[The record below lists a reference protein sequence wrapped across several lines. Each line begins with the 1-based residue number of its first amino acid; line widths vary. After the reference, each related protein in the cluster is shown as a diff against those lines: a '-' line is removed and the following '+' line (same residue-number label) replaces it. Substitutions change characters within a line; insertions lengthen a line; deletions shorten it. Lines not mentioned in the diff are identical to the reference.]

1 MVKADLQLRT
11 PLPPEVR
18 VKPASHR
25 LLHSALAFSLLAAL
39 AGLMGLMGLI
49 DLMLAA
55 EPLALAQQVQ
65 QVQPAPAAPPQPA
78 VAQQVQQVQPAQQAE
93 QAEQAGHPEQA
104 KPAEPGKQGTELPA
118 ALAQAGVFF
127 RADAP
132 RALRNPDDPN
142 LPIVLEIINGVE
154 KAAHTTGITFAGL
167 ISRPPLKLKGVD
179 VYVCPATAHAEF
191 ADEPVRLAP
200 GDKPGNFT
208 WDARENGEPLAISD
222 RFSSTLQVPRAA
234 IESYV
239 HQHYLGSRFPTLNLK
254 VTFRLDGWPSQS
266 FYLRVRLDAPPLPHL
281 ANWYRGDP
289 HVHSAYTDN
298 PAERGHALEVTRQAA
313 LATGLDWIVLSDHST
328 DLNPERFAAELEEVR
343 KYRDARFL
351 FIRGEEVTVASGK
364 AVLLATLH
372 LLALPS
378 PDDPDRGFGP
388 TPADAVIATGDG
400 SITSAAM
407 PLGNALDA
415 IARAGGFAYA
425 AHPFDP
431 ISPLLRGGVW
441 DVDVD
446 FLDPGPAKRD
456 QLRQGLVGL
465 EPWNRATTATA
476 DDPGD
481 PYCIRRDADP
491 APCFHPDPAQNQYT
505 RLEKGMA
512 TAWQPLLQ
520 RGLAANAEGVSGDA
534 PAFKTFLAAG
544 SDAHGDFNYEST
556 LDAVDFLADPSRA
569 WEGYAEDNA
578 LGTLATVV
586 YCPQGMG
593 PRGENVLRALR
604 QGTSVLSNG
613 PLLAAAFVPSA
624 DKSTSLD
631 DPQAVPI
638 GGTVSSALAPL
649 PPLALVW
656 VSSAEF
662 GPLSSI
668 RLVLGSRAGEH
679 PEEIAI
685 PEGKAM
691 TSGGLVP
698 IDLRGRL
705 AHQVGQWGYVRL
717 EARSRN
723 RAGEESRCYTNPL
736 WYQITGP

>member
-1 MVKADLQLRT
+1 MPA
-11 PLPPEVR
+11 EVR
-18 VKPASHR
+18 VAPASHR
-25 LLHSALAFSLLAAL
+25 LLQFALAPLLLAVL
-39 AGLMGLMGLI
+39 AGLMTLMSL
-49 DLMLAA
+49 LVAV
-55 EPLALAQQVQ
+55 EPLGLAQQAPAESRQPAAAQQAQPAQPAEQTEHPRAAKQRVERPSALAQV
-65 QVQPAPAAPPQPA
+65 
-78 VAQQVQQVQPAQQAE
+78 
-93 QAEQAGHPEQA
+93 
-104 KPAEPGKQGTELPA
+104 
-118 ALAQAGVFF
+118 GVFF

-154 KAAHTTGITFAGL
+154 KAAHTTGIAFAGL
-167 ISRPPLKLKGVD
+167 ISRPPLKLEGVE

-191 ADEPVRLAP
+191 ADEPVRLVP
-200 GDKPGNFT
+200 GDKPDKFT
-208 WDARENGEPLAISD
+208 WDARQNGEPLAIVD

-234 IESYV
+234 IQSYL
-239 HQHYLGSRFPTLNLK
+239 HQHYLGSRFPTVNLK
-254 VTFRLDGWPSQS
+254 VTFKLDGWPSQS
-266 FYLRVRLDAPPLPHL
+266 FYLRVRLDAQPLPHL

-298 PAERGHALEVTRQAA
+298 PAERGHGLEVTRQAA
-313 LATGLDWIVLSDHST
+313 LDAGLDWIVLSDHST
-328 DLNPERFAAELEEVR
+328 DLNPERFAAELDEVR
-343 KYRDARFL
+343 KYRDARFV
-351 FIRGEEVTVASGK
+351 FVRGEEVTVASGK
-364 AVLLATLH
+364 AVLLSTLH

-388 TPADAVIATGDG
+388 TPPEAVIATGDG
-400 SITSAAM
+400 SITSPAM
-407 PLGNALDA
+407 SLGDALDV

-441 DVDVD
+441 DLDVD
-446 FLDPGPAKRD
+446 FLDRNPARQG
-456 QLRQGLVGL
+456 QLQKGLVGL

-491 APCFHPDPAQNQYT
+491 ARCFHSDAAQNQYT
-505 RLEKGMA
+505 RLENGIA
-512 TAWQPLLQ
+512 TGWQPLLQ
-520 RGLAANAEGVSGDA
+520 KGLPASAAAAVGDA
-534 PAFKTFLAAG
+534 PAFKTLLVAG

-569 WEGYAEDNA
+569 WSGYAEDNA

-604 QGTSVLSNG
+604 QGASVLSNG
-613 PLLAAAFVPSA
+613 PLLAAAFVSGTTK
-624 DKSTSLD
+624 DTSLD
-631 DPQAVPI
+631 DPSAVPV
-638 GGTVSSALAPL
+638 GGVVSAALTAL
-649 PPLALVW
+649 PPLALGW
-656 VSSAEF
+656 VSSTEF
-662 GPLSSI
+662 GPLSVI

-679 PEEIAI
+679 AEEIPV
-685 PEGKAM
+685 PEGKEM

-705 AHQVGQWGYVRL
+705 AHQAGEWGYVRL
-717 EARSRN
+717 EAHSRN
-723 RAGEESRCYTNPL
+723 SAGEESRCYTNPL
-736 WYQITGP
+736 WFRITGP

>member
-1 MVKADLQLRT
+1 MVAT
-11 PLPPEVR
+11 A
-18 VKPASHR
+18 PA
-25 LLHSALAFSLLAAL
+25 
-39 AGLMGLMGLI
+39 
-49 DLMLAA
+49 
-55 EPLALAQQVQ
+55 ALAQQN
-65 QVQPAPAAPPQPA
+65 PAEPLQPA
-78 VAQQVQQVQPAQQAE
+78 VAQQPQNP
-93 QAEQAGHPEQA
+93 
-104 KPAEPGKQGTELPA
+104 EPGKQGTELPS

-167 ISRPPLKLKGVD
+167 ISRPPLKLEGVEL
-179 VYVCPATAHAEF
+179 YVCPATAHAEF
-191 ADEPVRLAP
+191 ADEPVSLGP
-200 GDKPGNFT
+200 GDKLNKFT
-208 WDARENGEPLAISD
+208 WDARRNGEPLAVSE

-234 IESYV
+234 IENYL
-239 HQHYLGSRFPTLNLK
+239 HQHYLGSRFSVVNLK

-266 FYLRVRLDAPPLPHL
+266 SYLRVRLDAPPLPHL
-281 ANWYRGDP
+281 PNWYRGDT

-313 LATGLDWIVLSDHST
+313 LAAGLDWIVLSDHST
-328 DLNPERFAAELEEVR
+328 DLNPERFAAEMEEVR
-343 KYRDARFL
+343 KYRDARFV

-364 AVLLATLH
+364 VALLAATLH

-388 TPADAVIATGDG
+388 TAAEAVIVTGDG
-400 SITSAAM
+400 SITSPAM
-407 PLGNALDA
+407 PLGEALDA

-425 AHPFDP
+425 AHPFEP

-446 FLDPGPAKRD
+446 FLDSSPAKRD
-456 QLRQGLVGL
+456 QLRKGLVGL

-476 DDPGD
+476 DDPSD

-491 APCFHPDPAQNQYT
+491 ARCFHPDAVQNQYA
-505 RLEKGMA
+505 RLEKAIA
-512 TAWQPLLQ
+512 TGWQPLLQ
-520 RGLAANAEGVSGDA
+520 KGLPASAVELGGDV
-534 PAFKTFLAAG
+534 PTFKTFLAAG

-556 LDAVDFLADPSRA
+556 MDAVDFLADPARA
-569 WEGYAEDNA
+569 WSGYAEDNA
-578 LGTLATVV
+578 LGSLATVV
-586 YCPQGMG
+586 HCPKGMG
-593 PRGENVLRALR
+593 PRGETVLRALR
-604 QGTSVLSNG
+604 QGASVLSNG
-613 PLLAAAFVPSA
+613 PLLAAAFIPGPA
-624 DKSTSLD
+624 KDTSLD
-631 DPQAVPI
+631 DPQAVPV
-638 GGTVSSALAPL
+638 GGLVSSALTAL
-649 PPLALVW
+649 PPLALEW

-668 RLVLGSRAGEH
+668 WLVLGSRTGEH
-679 PEEIAI
+679 AEEIPV
-685 PEGKAM
+685 PEGKEM

-705 AHQVGQWGYVRL
+705 AHQVGEWGYVRL
-717 EARSRN
+717 EAHSRN

-736 WYQITGP
+736 WFRITGP

>member
-1 MVKADLQLRT
+1 
-11 PLPPEVR
+11 
-18 VKPASHR
+18 
-25 LLHSALAFSLLAAL
+25 
-39 AGLMGLMGLI
+39 MGLMG
-49 DLMLAA
+49 LMLAA
-55 EPLALAQQVQ
+55 EPVVSAQQT
-65 QVQPAPAAPPQPA
+65 PAAPSQPA
-78 VAQQVQQVQPAQQAE
+78 VAQQAQPAG
-93 QAEQAGHPEQA
+93 QAGHPEQA
-104 KPAEPGKQGTELPA
+104 QPAEPAEPGKRGTELPA

-154 KAAHTTGITFAGL
+154 KAAHTTGIAFAGL
-167 ISRPPLKLKGVD
+167 ISRPPLKLEGVE
-179 VYVCPATAHAEF
+179 VYVCPATPHAEF

-200 GDKPGNFT
+200 GDKLDKFT
-208 WDARENGEPLAISD
+208 WDARQSGEPLMVSD
-222 RFSSTLQVPRAA
+222 RFSYTLQVPRAT
-234 IESYV
+234 IENYL
-239 HQHYLGSRFPTLNLK
+239 HQHYLGSRFSTVNLK
-254 VTFRLDGWPSQS
+254 VTFRLDRWPSQS
-266 FYLRVRLDAPPLPHL
+266 FYLRVRLDAPPWPHL

-298 PAERGHALEVTRQAA
+298 PAERGHALEATRQAA
-313 LATGLDWIVLSDHST
+313 LDAGLDWAVLSDHST
-328 DLNPERFAAELEEVR
+328 DLNPERFAAELDEVR
-343 KYRDARFL
+343 KYRDARFV

-364 AVLLATLH
+364 AALLTTLH

-400 SITSAAM
+400 SITSPAM
-407 PLGNALDA
+407 PLGDALDA

-446 FLDPGPAKRD
+446 FLGPNPAKQD
-456 QLRQGLVGL
+456 QLQKGLVGL
-465 EPWNRATTATA
+465 EAWNRATTATA

-491 APCFHPDPAQNQYT
+491 ARCFHPDAAQDQYA
-505 RLEKGMA
+505 RLEKGIA
-512 TAWQPLLQ
+512 TGWQPLLQ
-520 RGLAANAEGVSGDA
+520 KGLPASAEVAGGDA
-534 PAFKTFLAAG
+534 PSFKTFLAAG

-556 LDAVDFLADPSRA
+556 LDAVDFLAAPSRA
-569 WEGYAEDNA
+569 WSGYAEDNA

-604 QGTSVLSNG
+604 QGASVLSNG
-613 PLLAAAFVPSA
+613 PLLAAAFVPGTA
-624 DKSTSLD
+624 KDASLD

-638 GGTVSSALAPL
+638 GGTASSALAAL
-649 PPLALVW
+649 PPLALNW

-662 GPLSSI
+662 GPLSTI

-679 PEEIAI
+679 AEEIPV
-685 PEGKAM
+685 PEGKEM

-705 AHQVGQWGYVRL
+705 AHQVGEWGYVRL

-736 WYQITGP
+736 WFRITGP